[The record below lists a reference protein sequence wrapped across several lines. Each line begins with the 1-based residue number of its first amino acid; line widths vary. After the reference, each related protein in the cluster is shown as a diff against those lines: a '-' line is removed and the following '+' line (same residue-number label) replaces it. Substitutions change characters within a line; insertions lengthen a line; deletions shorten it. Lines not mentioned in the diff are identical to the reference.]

1 MSFGRWYEEKKNEEN
16 GDIEGG
22 SSWFGGADQLLPT
35 FSTEG
40 LQPLTWSGMKEAMES
55 QMPKTILGM
64 GYAQRFKVRLSL
76 PLWCSA
82 QRLFAHSMRHISSHT
97 MRLHS
102 ARSSVG
108 FCFSRRSFLPSHFL
122 SVYR

>member
-76 PLWCSA
+76 PLW
-82 QRLFAHSMRHISSHT
+82 
-97 MRLHS
+97 HS
-102 ARSSVG
+102 ATGSWRTACDA
-108 FCFSRRSFLPSHFL
+108 FRLTR
-122 SVYR
+122 

>member
-1 MSFGRWYEEKKNEEN
+1 LDTNNTVKSTSAATAVMSFGRWYEEKKNEEN

-76 PLWCSA
+76 PLW
-82 QRLFAHSMRHISSHT
+82 
-97 MRLHS
+97 HS
-102 ARSSVG
+102 ATGSWRTACDA
-108 FCFSRRSFLPSHFL
+108 FRLTR
-122 SVYR
+122 